1 MNISKLK
8 IILKIVTII
17 ILLLIYVN
25 YKKHKNPFENVYWE
39 VDFPGSTSRYIQFTP
54 VLDTN
59 HKIKLG
65 PDIGIDNGELYFED
79 INNDG
84 IKEAIIETDTSF
96 FNLEASVSDIKERFI
111 LEYKKG
117 NNPKFILLK
126 YETFSSI

>member
-1 MNISKLK
+1 MNISKFK
-8 IILKIVTII
+8 IIIAITFNI
-17 ILLLIYVN
+17 ILLIIYIN
-25 YKKHKNPFENVYWE
+25 YKKHKNPFENVYWKIN
-39 VDFPGSTSRYIQFTP
+39 FPGSTNRYIQFTP

-84 IKEAIIETDTSF
+84 IKEVIIETDTSF
-96 FNLEASVSDIKERFI
+96 FNFDTSISDIKERFI

-117 NNPKFILLK
+117 ENPSFILLK
-126 YETFSSI
+126 HETF